1 MPTRLPT
8 LIVSPALTQAVTA
21 LAEDLAR
28 FASRQPDCS
37 LDALEDAVV
46 AALRTAAPALLAA
59 TLQSSHRR
67 LAAGRWPHA
76 PRCPRCQQPAAVHAW
91 RPRAVQTRAGTLQ
104 FARPW
109 ALCGPCGQG
118 FSPTDTALGLAAQ
131 QRLSAGLRQ
140 LVVALGSETSFRAAA
155 WLLTQTTGL
164 GVSPETVRTV
174 SEAAGAA
181 ALAQQEQQAEH
192 VARTAAAPVPCD
204 PAPDQLVGEAD
215 GVMVRFQDGWHE
227 VKVGVVGGWDT
238 AAAQQGTAPH
248 LQAPSYVAL
257 RGAPAVFGAQWGAE
271 AARRGALAVVGWSG
285 RGNSVARLRPV
296 VVLGD
301 GAAWLW
307 EQAATQFGERTEIVD
322 FYHACE
328 HLTTVA
334 GLLHGV
340 GSAAATAWAA
350 ARRDELR
357 HQGVAAVLPHL
368 AAPAG
373 CAAETAAK
381 LRTERG
387 YFSGNAARMQYPT
400 FRAAGLPIG
409 SGAVESSAR
418 HVIQQRLKRAGARWS
433 DAGGQAM
440 AALRARLATE
450 RSTAA

>member
-8 LIVSPALTQAVTA
+8 LIVPSALTHAATA

-28 FASRQPDCS
+28 FASLQPACS
-37 LDALEDAVV
+37 LEDLEDAVV
-46 AALRTAAPALLAA
+46 AALRAAAPALLAA

-67 LAAGRWPHA
+67 LAAGTWPHA
-76 PRCPRCQQPAAVHAW
+76 PRCPRCQQPASIHEW
-91 RPRAVQTRAGTLQ
+91 RSRTVLTRAGSLQ
-104 FARPW
+104 FERPW
-109 ALCGPCGQG
+109 ALCGPCGHG
-118 FSPTDTALGLAAQ
+118 FSPADAALGLTPQ
-131 QRLSAGLRQ
+131 QRLSPGLRQ
-140 LVVALGSETSFRAAA
+140 LLVALGAETSFRAAA
-155 WLLTQTTGL
+155 RLLTQTTGL
-164 GVSPETVRTV
+164 SVSPETVRTV
-174 SEAAGAA
+174 TEAAGAA
-181 ALAQQEQQAEH
+181 ALAQQEQQVRQ
-192 VARTAAAPVPCD
+192 VAATATAPPPYA
-204 PAPDQLVGEAD
+204 PAPDQLVVEAD

-238 AAAQQGTAPH
+238 GAPQRGEQPH

-271 AARRGALAVVGWSG
+271 AARRGALDVVGWYG
-285 RGNSVARLRPV
+285 RGNSLARLRPV

-307 EQAATQFGERTEIVD
+307 EQAAAQFGERTEIVD

-328 HLTTVA
+328 HLTTAA

-340 GSAAATAWAA
+340 GSATASAWAA

-357 HQGVAAVLPHL
+357 TQGVAAILPHL
-368 AAPAG
+368 ATPADG
-373 CAAETAAK
+373 DAETAAK

-400 FRAAGLPIG
+400 FRTAGLPIG

-433 DAGGQAM
+433 NPGGQAM
-440 AALRARLATE
+440 AALRAQLATKLG
-450 RSTAA
+450 AAA